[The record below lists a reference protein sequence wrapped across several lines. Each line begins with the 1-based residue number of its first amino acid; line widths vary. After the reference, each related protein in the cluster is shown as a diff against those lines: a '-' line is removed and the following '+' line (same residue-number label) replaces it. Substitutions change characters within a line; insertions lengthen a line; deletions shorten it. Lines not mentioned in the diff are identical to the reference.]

1 MRNSKPLTTDGLVKT
16 IWISLIL
23 HFAGIAFFS
32 LTPWPKIIR
41 MRPQAYTVTLMPI
54 SLPEPEVQ
62 RPLPPPPSPPKVI
75 EKSPPVDKIK
85 PVEKVKKEDIVEKIT
100 KPPKKVEK
108 AEERKFDSKQ
118 LEKALEE
125 IRKKTALDKIQ
136 KQVARRE
143 SHEKTEERPPVT
155 PPIVSVAP
163 TARTGPGGDEK
174 IKEYYT
180 RIWAKIKGAW
190 TIPEN
195 FSKEVVDLEAVL
207 VVIIERDGTIR
218 KWWFEKK
225 SGHAAYDQTVVRA
238 IMKADPLPPIPKDIS
253 ENTVEIGLRF
263 SPD

>member
-1 MRNSKPLTTDGLVKT
+1 MRNSKRLSTDGLLKMM
-16 IWISLIL
+16 WISLIL
-23 HFAGIAFFS
+23 HIVGIAFFS
-32 LTPWPKIIR
+32 LTPWPEIIR
-41 MRPQAYTVTLMPI
+41 VRAQAYTVTLMPI
-54 SLPEPEVQ
+54 SLPEPEIQ
-62 RPLPPPPSPPKVI
+62 KPLPPPPPPPKVI
-75 EKSPPVDKIK
+75 EKSPPVDKVK

-125 IRKKTALDKIQ
+125 IRKKAALDKLQ

-155 PPIVSVAP
+155 PPIVPV
-163 TARTGPGGDEK
+163 TATAQSGSGGDEK
-174 IKEYYT
+174 IKEYYS

-195 FSKEVVDLEAVL
+195 LSKEVVDLEAIL

-225 SGHAAYDQTVVRA
+225 SGHSAYDQTVVRA

-253 ENTVEIGLRF
+253 ENTMEIGLRF

>member
-1 MRNSKPLTTDGLVKT
+1 MRNSKRLSTDGLLKM

-23 HFAGIAFFS
+23 HIIGVAFFS
-32 LTPWPKIIR
+32 FTPWPKIIR

-62 RPLPPPPSPPKVI
+62 KPLPPPPPPPKVI
-75 EKSPPVDKIK
+75 EKSPPLDKIK
-85 PVEKVKKEDIVEKIT
+85 PIEKVKKEDIVEKVK
-100 KPPKKVEK
+100 KPPKKIEK
-108 AEERKFDSKQ
+108 TEEKKVDLKHLQ
-118 LEKALEE
+118 EAMEE
-125 IRKKTALDKIQ
+125 IRKRAALDKLQ

-143 SHEKTEERPPVT
+143 SHEKAEERPPAS
-155 PPIVSVAP
+155 PPIVPVTP
-163 TARTGPGGDEK
+163 TTQARAATDER
-174 IKEYYT
+174 IKEYYS

-195 FSKEVVDLEAVL
+195 LSKEVVDLEAVL

-225 SGHAAYDQTVVRA
+225 SGHSAYDQTVVRA
-238 IMKADPLPPIPKDIS
+238 IMKADPLPPIPRDLS
-253 ENTVEIGLRF
+253 EDTMEIGLRF